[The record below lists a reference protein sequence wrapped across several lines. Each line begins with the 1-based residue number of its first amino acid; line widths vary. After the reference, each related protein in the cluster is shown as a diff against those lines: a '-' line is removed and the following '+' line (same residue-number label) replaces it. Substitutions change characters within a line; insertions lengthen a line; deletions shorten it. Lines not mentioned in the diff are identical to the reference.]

1 MINQVQEAAFQ
12 GKVIE
17 IVYYTMSRQELSKRK
32 VRPYN
37 VLFCNGAFYLLGF
50 CHERQEVRM
59 FAVSRIKMLHQTG
72 EEFTLPAGGF
82 NPDEFLRPSLLLFQG
97 EPCRVRIWF
106 APEVAGY
113 IEERI
118 WHESQE
124 MLREKDGSLIFAAE
138 VAGLDEIQF
147 WLRGCVLPASLCD
160 ICREVF

>member
-1 MINQVQEAAFQ
+1 
-12 GKVIE
+12 
-17 IVYYTMSRQELSKRK
+17 
-32 VRPYN
+32 
-37 VLFCNGAFYLLGF
+37 
-50 CHERQEVRM
+50 M

-82 NPDEFLRPSLLLFQG
+82 NPDEFLRPSLSLFQG

-124 MLREKDGSLIFAAE
+124 ILREKDGSLIFAAE

-147 WLRGCVLPASLCD
+147 WLRSWGANAVVLEPMALREAMQKEAALVLSRYSESWSLNYPFASHGQP
-160 ICREVF
+160 RQG